1 MIKKE
6 SVNLLTLLTDKLEVN
21 EILKKEVSALTD
33 YRAERAKQPT
43 KSYDFPDT
51 LAIEKDKDDKRLSKE
66 DRHTDDSSEVTTKQ
80 EHPITFEDLNKIRLK
95 RDHLEKWVH
104 KPIFEKI
111 VPNFFVRIGIVT
123 KDNQRVY
130 RVAEIIEVKDS
141 TKKYLLGKTE
151 TTKQL
156 VLKHGSSQKPFRMEF
171 ISNQDFT
178 KEEYNRWEHE
188 MSKISDPLPTLKEV
202 AAKLESLKEI
212 EEYTLTEADIDKV
225 VVNKIKM
232 RNKPI
237 NLAKEKTSLITLR
250 EAARQNDDEEEV
262 NKLNEKIAEI
272 DEIAREQEENLQLV
286 DDDKKKKPNVADIN
300 KKNKNANLEAKTTVI
315 TSENEASNPF
325 SRRPTAPIIL
335 WKTGEA
341 NKNQET
347 KKEESPKLSENLK
360 NSIEFLKLS
369 KESLGEDDLDLD
381 DLDIDVDLEAVLAK
395 PVDNFQYLLVN
406 LLKPVVV
413 PKQRIPSRTL
423 SVEEY
428 TRRMK
433 KSAGARLN

>member
-1 MIKKE
+1 M
-6 SVNLLTLLTDKLEVN
+6 
-21 EILKKEVSALTD
+21 
-33 YRAERAKQPT
+33 
-43 KSYDFPDT
+43 
-51 LAIEKDKDDKRLSKE
+51 
-66 DRHTDDSSEVTTKQ
+66 
-80 EHPITFEDLNKIRLK
+80 
-95 RDHLEKWVH
+95 
-104 KPIFEKI
+104 
-111 VPNFFVRIGIVT
+111 
-123 KDNQRVY
+123 
-130 RVAEIIEVKDS
+130 
-141 TKKYLLGKTE
+141 
-151 TTKQL
+151 
-156 VLKHGSSQKPFRMEF
+156 
-171 ISNQDFT
+171 
-178 KEEYNRWEHE
+178 
-188 MSKISDPLPTLKEV
+188 
-202 AAKLESLKEI
+202 
-212 EEYTLTEADIDKV
+212 
-225 VVNKIKM
+225 
-232 RNKPI
+232 
-237 NLAKEKTSLITLR
+237 
-250 EAARQNDDEEEV
+250 
-262 NKLNEKIAEI
+262 
-272 DEIAREQEENLQLV
+272 
-286 DDDKKKKPNVADIN
+286 
-300 KKNKNANLEAKTTVI
+300 EAKTTVI

-381 DLDIDVDLEAVLAK
+381 DLDIDVDLEAAK

>member
-1 MIKKE
+1 LFQI
-6 SVNLLTLLTDKLEVN
+6 
-21 EILKKEVSALTD
+21 
-33 YRAERAKQPT
+33 
-43 KSYDFPDT
+43 
-51 LAIEKDKDDKRLSKE
+51 
-66 DRHTDDSSEVTTKQ
+66 
-80 EHPITFEDLNKIRLK
+80 
-95 RDHLEKWVH
+95 
-104 KPIFEKI
+104 
-111 VPNFFVRIGIVT
+111 FFVRIGIGT

-156 VLKHGSSQKPFRMEF
+156 VLKHGSSLKPFRMEF
-171 ISNQDFT
+171 ISNQDFS